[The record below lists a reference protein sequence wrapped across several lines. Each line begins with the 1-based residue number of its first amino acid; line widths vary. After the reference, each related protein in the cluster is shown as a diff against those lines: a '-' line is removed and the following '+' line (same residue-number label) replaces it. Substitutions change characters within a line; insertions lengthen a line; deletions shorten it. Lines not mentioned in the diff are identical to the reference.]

1 MLREL
6 SSAECEAILRR
17 HRFGRLGVRDAEG
30 AYIVPLSYAFEDG
43 AVYAHAAP
51 GRKIA
56 LMRRWPHV
64 AFQVD
69 EIEDGAHWRS
79 VLLRGRFEE
88 LRDDGGR
95 ERARLLLV
103 KAFEGNLMSVTAGH
117 GHRTHLADAIL
128 FRIVIEGISGRAE
141 GL

>member
-1 MLREL
+1 MRREL
-6 SSAECEAILRR
+6 TRSECEEILLR

-30 AYIVPLSYAFEDG
+30 VYIVPLSFAYEDG
-43 AVYAHAAP
+43 ALFAHAP
-51 GRKIA
+51 FGRKIS

-69 EIEDGAHWRS
+69 EVDDAAHWRS
-79 VLLRGRFEE
+79 VLVQGRCEE
-88 LRDDGGR
+88 LREDG
-95 ERARLLLV
+95 EQAHARLLLV
-103 KAFEGNLMSVTAGH
+103 RAFDGNPMSVTAGH

-128 FRIVIEGISGRAE
+128 FRIRVEEMSGRAE

>member
-6 SSAECEAILRR
+6 ATSECEEILQR

-30 AYIVPLSYAFEDG
+30 VYIVPLSFAYDDH
-43 AVYAHAAP
+43 AVFAHAP
-51 GRKIA
+51 LGRKVS

-69 EIEDGAHWRS
+69 EVEDAAHWRS
-79 VLLRGRFEE
+79 VLVQGRFEE
-88 LRDDGGR
+88 LRENG
-95 ERARLLLV
+95 EQAHARLLLV
-103 KAFEGNLMSVTAGH
+103 RAFEGNPMSVTAGH

-128 FRIVIEGISGRAE
+128 FRIRVEEMSGRAE